1 MSQKS
6 KTRKSGQACLIYAV
20 IGSDDGQVKGRARE
34 LAAELAPKDAG
45 DFGMDVID
53 GAAENADQ
61 AVTRLRLAI
70 QAIQTL
76 PFFGTQ
82 KLVWLKDVNF
92 LSDTVTGRS
101 VSVQAALEEF
111 SVFLDHGLPGGVTFL
126 LSAAEVDKRRS
137 FYKSLGK
144 LGKVEVFD
152 RIDTSRSGWEE
163 EVQVLVHQMASG
175 LGLRFS
181 PDAMALFV
189 RLVGVNSRQLRS
201 ELEKVDLYLGARRD
215 VTVEMVRQLV
225 ARSSS
230 GVIWDLGNCIA
241 KRNLAESLALL
252 DQLLFQGET
261 PIGILFAAI
270 IPTARNLLIVKDL
283 LDRHGLR
290 PPHAPYQFGA
300 MLQKLPES
308 ATRHL
313 PRRKDGSVNA
323 YALGIAAC
331 EAHRFSLR
339 KLIAGLE
346 ACLEANLQLV
356 TTQLEPKL
364 VLSQLLVKLLA

>member
-6 KTRKSGQACLIYAV
+6 KTRKPGQASLIYAV

-144 LGKVEVFD
+144 LGKVEVFQV
-152 RIDTSRSGWEE
+152 RMGGGDTSARPSD
-163 EVQVLVHQMASG
+163 
-175 LGLRFS
+175 GLRARAQVFAGRNG
-181 PDAMALFV
+181 PF
-189 RLVGVNSRQLRS
+189 RQACWS
-201 ELEKVDLYLGARRD
+201 E
-215 VTVEMVRQLV
+215 Q
-225 ARSSS
+225 
-230 GVIWDLGNCIA
+230 
-241 KRNLAESLALL
+241 
-252 DQLLFQGET
+252 
-261 PIGILFAAI
+261 P
-270 IPTARNLLIVKDL
+270 PT
-283 LDRHGLR
+283 
-290 PPHAPYQFGA
+290 
-300 MLQKLPES
+300 QK
-308 ATRHL
+308 
-313 PRRKDGSVNA
+313 
-323 YALGIAAC
+323 
-331 EAHRFSLR
+331 
-339 KLIAGLE
+339 
-346 ACLEANLQLV
+346 
-356 TTQLEPKL
+356 
-364 VLSQLLVKLLA
+364 

>member
-1 MSQKS
+1 MPQKP
-6 KTRKSGQACLIYAV
+6 KTRKSAAEIYV
-20 IGSDDGQVKGRARE
+20 VVGSDDGQVKARARE
-34 LAAELAPKDAG
+34 LAAALAPKDAG
-45 DFGMDVID
+45 DFGVDIID
-53 GAAENADQ
+53 GAAENAEQ

-101 VSVQAALEEF
+101 ASVQTALEEF
-111 SVFLDHGLPGGVTFL
+111 KTFLDHGLPGGVTFL
-126 LSAAEVDKRRS
+126 LNAAEVDKRRS
-137 FYKSLGK
+137 FYKSLVK
-144 LGKVEVFD
+144 LGKVELFD
-152 RIDTSRSGWEE
+152 RIDISKSGWEE
-163 EVQVLVHQMASG
+163 DAQVLVHQMASE

-181 PDAMALFV
+181 PDAIALFV
-189 RLVGVNSRQLRS
+189 RQAGVDSRQLRS
-201 ELEKVDLYLGARRD
+201 ELEKIDLYLGEQRD
-215 VTVEMVRQLV
+215 VTIEIVRQLV
-225 ARSSS
+225 AKSTS
-230 GVIWDLGNCIA
+230 GVIWDLGTSIA
-241 KRNLAESLALL
+241 KRNLAGSLALL

-270 IPTARNLLIVKDL
+270 IPTARNLLVVKDL

-290 PPHAPYQFGA
+290 PPQAPYQFGA

-308 ATRHL
+308 ATHHL
-313 PRRKDGSVNA
+313 PRRKDGSINT

-331 EAHRFSLR
+331 EAHRFSVH

-346 ACLEANLQLV
+346 ACLQANLQLV
-356 TTQLEPKL
+356 TTQLDPRL
-364 VLSQLLVKLLA
+364 VLSQVLVKLLA

>member
-1 MSQKS
+1 
-6 KTRKSGQACLIYAV
+6 
-20 IGSDDGQVKGRARE
+20 
-34 LAAELAPKDAG
+34 
-45 DFGMDVID
+45 
-53 GAAENADQ
+53 
-61 AVTRLRLAI
+61 
-70 QAIQTL
+70 
-76 PFFGTQ
+76 
-82 KLVWLKDVNF
+82 
-92 LSDTVTGRS
+92 
-101 VSVQAALEEF
+101 
-111 SVFLDHGLPGGVTFL
+111 
-126 LSAAEVDKRRS
+126 
-137 FYKSLGK
+137 
-144 LGKVEVFD
+144 VEVFD
-152 RIDTSRSGWEE
+152 RIDISKSGWEE
-163 EVQVLVHQMASG
+163 EAQVLVHQIATG

-181 PDAMALFV
+181 PDAMDLFV
-189 RLVGVNSRQLRS
+189 GLVGVNSRQLRS
-201 ELEKVDLYLGARRD
+201 ELEKIDLYLGAGRD
-215 VTVEMVRQLV
+215 VTVEIVRQLV

-283 LDRHGLR
+283 LDRHSLR

-313 PRRKDGSVNA
+313 PRRKDGSLNA

-331 EAHRFSLR
+331 EAHRFPVR
-339 KLIAGLE
+339 KLIAGLD
-346 ACLEANLQLV
+346 ACLQANLQLV

>member
-1 MSQKS
+1 
-6 KTRKSGQACLIYAV
+6 
-20 IGSDDGQVKGRARE
+20 
-34 LAAELAPKDAG
+34 
-45 DFGMDVID
+45 
-53 GAAENADQ
+53 
-61 AVTRLRLAI
+61 
-70 QAIQTL
+70 
-76 PFFGTQ
+76 
-82 KLVWLKDVNF
+82 
-92 LSDTVTGRS
+92 
-101 VSVQAALEEF
+101 
-111 SVFLDHGLPGGVTFL
+111 
-126 LSAAEVDKRRS
+126 
-137 FYKSLGK
+137 
-144 LGKVEVFD
+144 
-152 RIDTSRSGWEE
+152 
-163 EVQVLVHQMASG
+163 
-175 LGLRFS
+175 
-181 PDAMALFV
+181 MALFV

-270 IPTARNLLIVKDL
+270 IPTARNLLVVKDL

-313 PRRKDGSVNA
+313 PRRKDGGVNA

-346 ACLEANLQLV
+346 ACLQANLQLV

>member
-6 KTRKSGQACLIYAV
+6 KTGKSGRTSPIYAIV
-20 IGSDDGQVKGRARE
+20 GSDDGQVRARARE
-34 LAAELAPKDAG
+34 LAAELTPKDAG
-45 DFGMDVID
+45 DFGLDAID

-70 QAIQTL
+70 EAVQTL

-101 VSVQAALEEF
+101 ASVQAALDEF
-111 SVFLDHGLPGGVTFL
+111 VVFLDHGLPDGVTFL
-126 LSAAEVDKRRS
+126 LSATEVDKRRS

-152 RIDTSRSGWEE
+152 RIDISKSGWEE
-163 EVQVLVHQMASG
+163 EAQVLVHQMATG
-175 LGLRFS
+175 FGLRFS
-181 PDAMALFV
+181 PDAMDLFV

-201 ELEKVDLYLGARRD
+201 ELEKIDLYLGARRD

-270 IPTARNLLIVKDL
+270 IPTTRNLLIVKDL
-283 LDRHGLR
+283 LDRHRLR

-313 PRRKDGSVNA
+313 PRRKDGSLNA

-331 EAHRFSLR
+331 EAHRFSVR
-339 KLIAGLE
+339 KLIAGLD
-346 ACLEANLQLV
+346 ACLQANLQLV

>member
-1 MSQKS
+1 MSQKP
-6 KTRKSGQACLIYAV
+6 KTRKSGSASPIYAV
-20 IGSDDGQVKGRARE
+20 VGSDDGQVRVRARE
-34 LAAELAPKDAG
+34 LAAELTPKDAG
-45 DFGMDVID
+45 DFGLDAID

-70 QAIQTL
+70 EAIQTL

-101 VSVQAALEEF
+101 ASVQAALDEF
-111 SVFLDHGLPGGVTFL
+111 AGFLDHGLPGGVTFL
-126 LSAAEVDKRRS
+126 LSAIEVDKRRS

-152 RIDTSRSGWEE
+152 RIDISKSGWEE
-163 EVQVLVHQMASG
+163 EAQVLVHQMATG

-181 PDAMALFV
+181 PDAMDLFV

-201 ELEKVDLYLGARRD
+201 ELEKIDLYLGARRD
-215 VTVEMVRQLV
+215 VTVEIVRQLV

-283 LDRHGLR
+283 LDRHGLK

-313 PRRKDGSVNA
+313 PRRKDGSLNA
-323 YALGIAAC
+323 YALGLAAC
-331 EAHRFSLR
+331 EAHRFSVR
-339 KLIAGLE
+339 KLIAGLD
-346 ACLEANLQLV
+346 ACLQANLQLV

-364 VLSQLLVKLLA
+364 VLSRLLVKLLA